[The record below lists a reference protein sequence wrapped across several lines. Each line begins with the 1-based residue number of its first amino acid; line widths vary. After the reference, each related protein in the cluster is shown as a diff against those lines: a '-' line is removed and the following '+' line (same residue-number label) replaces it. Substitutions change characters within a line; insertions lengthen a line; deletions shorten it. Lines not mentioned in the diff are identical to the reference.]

1 MMTAGSNDL
10 MIDGNQSPPL
20 YPRLLPREKTGIT
33 FWYIKA
39 VVDDQQIQISSLK
52 YRS

>member
-10 MIDGNQSPPL
+10 MIDGNKSPPL
-20 YPRLLPREKTGIT
+20 YPHCFPGRRQELTS
-33 FWYIKA
+33 YIKA

-52 YRS
+52 NFT